1 MEQFMN
7 SILYKSP
14 IVEVIQP
21 QTPEIAKNQE
31 IIYKKDVAVQSEINN
46 GWTDLNVIQMK
57 RKMGELKIYIHLHKE
72 VGNYYTTLHKRLF
85 LPQTTIMTIASG
97 TLFVSLTDKIG
108 NNGRYWINMFVSFL
122 TLIGSI
128 LSIWVKFFDAEN
140 KASSHLET
148 SKNCTLILEDIE
160 EQLGLDYDDK
170 TNYKE
175 YKDKIK
181 KMIAEEKQ
189 KALDIEELFWN
200 KYFDS
205 IDKGEILR
213 LSYNIIQN
221 EIDKELNQQTP
232 QNSENN
238 KKSENKNKKDKDANK
253 KDKEKYK
260 EKDKEKNKKDKKQK
274 DEGNDDAA
282 TTTAM
287 TNDATTSIPN
297 DATTPTATEN
307 DDNKNVNLQIVNASP
322 ISPTISFLQ
331 ERTNFL
337 EEPSTLMYP
346 GISSFRKYD
355 TNNNSSVVNLE
366 QFSPKN
372 LEILK
377 KNIRY
382 QLERNL

>member
-1 MEQFMN
+1 MS

-21 QTPEIAKNQE
+21 QTPEIAQHPE
-31 IIYKKDVAVQSEINN
+31 IIEKKDKKDVAVQSEINN

-72 VGNYYTTLHKRLF
+72 AGNYYTTLHKRLF
-85 LPQTTIMTIASG
+85 LPQTTIMTVASG

-221 EIDKELNQQTP
+221 EIDKELNQQIP
-232 QNSENN
+232 QTLQITENN
-238 KKSENKNKKDKDANK
+238 KKSENKNKKDKE
-253 KDKEKYK
+253 KDKDKD
-260 EKDKEKNKKDKKQK
+260 KDKEKNKKDKKQK
-274 DEGNDDAA
+274 DGGTAATITSTATMNDAA
-282 TTTAM
+282 TATTTPMTTPM
-287 TNDATTSIPN
+287 TND
-297 DATTPTATEN
+297 
-307 DDNKNVNLQIVNASP
+307 DDNKNVNLQIVNSSP

-331 ERTNFL
+331 E
-337 EEPSTLMYP
+337 PSTLIYP